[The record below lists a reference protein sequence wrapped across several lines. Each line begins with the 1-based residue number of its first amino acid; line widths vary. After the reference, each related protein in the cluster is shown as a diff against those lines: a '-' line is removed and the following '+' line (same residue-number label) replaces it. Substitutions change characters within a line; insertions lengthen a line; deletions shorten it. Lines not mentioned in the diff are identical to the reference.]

1 MAELALQAHYN
12 KETAN
17 SQIVDFGLCPA
28 FGRISLSVD
37 RVLPWPTS
45 SRVCEG
51 LIVLE
56 KTKLSNRRLSTWL
69 RPLSIGLLICLVP
82 LLVAAAPAPRP
93 AALGNERLVLA
104 FYYNWFDENTWRGNK
119 VPDLPVAPYVSRDRA
134 VMGRHIDEA
143 KGAGIDAFVVS
154 WYGPRTENNQTE
166 TNFRAM
172 LDEAAARGF
181 RLAVDFE
188 TAGPFFGGTQDV
200 IAALRTLLATHANH
214 PAYLRVDGRPVIFF
228 WRQQRFSVGTWQA
241 IRDQVDPN
249 HQAIWIAEGV
259 DIQFQQV
266 FDGHHLYS
274 VAWSADPGSQLVKWG
289 QRVRQA
295 SQKWGRKLWVATVMP
310 GYNDTRTGRSNAFIR
325 ARDDGAYYGRTWS
338 GALASG
344 ADWVIVTSWNE
355 WPEGTYIEPSQAFG
369 GRYLDL
375 TREWVARYKAGEGA
389 PPAAPTAV
397 APPPPPAPTPTP
409 VPTPSSPQLSVQTA
423 ILNVRL
429 GPGTVYRVLDQ
440 VRAGQVLA
448 ITGKTAQADWWQV
461 CCVAPQRSGWVA
473 GHLVRAAGPLS
484 QVAVVEP
491 PPLPRSGRERNID
504 IGVE

>member
-1 MAELALQAHYN
+1 MN
-12 KETAN
+12 KGN
-17 SQIVDFGLCPA
+17 PY
-28 FGRISLSVD
+28 
-37 RVLPWPTS
+37 
-45 SRVCEG
+45 
-51 LIVLE
+51 
-56 KTKLSNRRLSTWL
+56 NRRRGGWL
-69 RPLSIGLLICLVP
+69 LGLSIVVLTCVFP
-82 LLVAAAPAPRP
+82 LLAAAAPASRP
-93 AALGNERLVLA
+93 PALGSERLVLA
-104 FYYNWFDENTWRGNK
+104 FYYNWFDENTWHASK
-119 VPDLPVAPYVSRDRA
+119 VPDLPAAPYVSRDRA

-228 WRQQRFSVGTWQA
+228 WRQQRFNVGTWQS
-241 IRDQVDPN
+241 IRDQVDPG

-274 VAWSADPGSQLVKWG
+274 VAWSADPGTHLVKWG

-310 GYNDTRTGRSNAFIR
+310 GYNDTRTGRGNAFIR
-325 ARDDGAYYGRTWS
+325 PREDGAYYGRTWS
-338 GALASG
+338 GALASA
-344 ADWVIVTSWNE
+344 ADWVIITSWNE
-355 WPEGTYIEPSQAFG
+355 WPEGTYIEASQAYG

-389 PPAAPTAV
+389 APAPAS
-397 APPPPPAPTPTP
+397 APPTPLPSPTPAPTPST
-409 VPTPSSPQLSVQTA
+409 PQLTVQTA

-429 GPGTVYRVLDQ
+429 GPGTQYPILDQ

-448 ITGKTAQADWWQV
+448 ITGKTTPADWWQV
-461 CCVAPQRSGWVA
+461 CCVDPQRSGWVA
-473 GHLVRAAGPLS
+473 APLVRAAGPLS

-491 PPLPRSGRERNID
+491 PALPRLGRERNID
-504 IGVE
+504 IGVD